1 MEGFLLIVFLLAIY
15 FFPFILSYNK
25 KNVLAIF
32 ALNLFLGWT
41 LIGWVVALVWAVS
54 KDKEDVIIVKT
65 DTSRSISS
73 EIADLKKLYDEGVL
87 TQSEF
92 EEQKRRLLDKL

>member
-15 FFPFILSYNK
+15 FLPFILSYNK
-25 KNVLAIF
+25 KNVVAIF
-32 ALNLFLGWT
+32 TLNLFLGWT

-54 KDKEDVIIVKT
+54 KDKEDVIIVKS

-73 EIADLKKLYDEGVL
+73 EIADLKKLHDEGVL
-87 TQSEF
+87 TESEF
-92 EEQKRRLLDKL
+92 EEQKRKLLD